1 MSSRNPGKQD
11 MEKVNQKSLPE
22 RTADAIMS
30 MLHHENYGVGQKLPN
45 EIRMAERF
53 EVSRSTI
60 RQAKI
65 LEQRGILDI
74 ERGAGTFVSG
84 SMGMNEDPL
93 GFSLIYDKT
102 KLARD
107 LLELRLLIEPK
118 SASLAAQNAKR
129 QDTELL
135 FRLCDELEAMV
146 AAGENYVRKD
156 MEFHQA
162 VANCSQNAAIHNLI
176 PYIHQML
183 VLHDSISTNRHME
196 ETVKEH
202 RRIARAIA
210 QRRGAD
216 AYDAMEYHLMVIRS
230 RLMEDW

>member
-1 MSSRNPGKQD
+1 

-30 MLHHENYGVGQKLPN
+30 MLHNENYGVGAKLPN
-45 EIRMAERF
+45 EIQMAERF

-60 RQAKI
+60 RQAEKL
-65 LEQRGILDI
+65 LEQRGILEI

-84 SMGMNEDPL
+84 KMGVNDDPL
-93 GFSLIYDKT
+93 GFSLIYDKQ

-118 SASLAAQNAKR
+118 SASLAAQNAGR
-129 QDTELL
+129 RDIELL
-135 FRLCDELEAMV
+135 FRLCDELESMV
-146 AAGENYVRKD
+146 RSGKNYVKKD

-162 VANCSQNAAIHNLI
+162 VANCSGNAAIHNLI

-183 VLHDSISTNRHME
+183 VLHDSISTKRHME

-202 RRIARAIA
+202 RRIANAIA
-210 QRRGAD
+210 EKRGAD
-216 AYDAMEYHLMVIRS
+216 AFDAMEYHLMVIRS
-230 RLMEDW
+230 RLMDEE